1 MSSPLNGG
9 YDFVADPRNSA
20 LIQPIFWTP
29 QVDPAAIVLTT
40 GPEPDGPAFTAED
53 LHARAIL
60 QYDEALVRLEMRRES
75 YDVALT
81 ALTGP
86 QALAALLILDDLL
99 PDRLTALARF
109 WAAIKNRRAPADPRV
124 TEQRKRRAR
133 LMLRVVDARVAGATY
148 RQIAAQLFP
157 NLKHDSETWV
167 ENPVRETTVRL
178 ARDGLAFVRGG
189 YRRILRLPRR
199 SR

>member
-1 MSSPLNGG
+1 MPPNGG
-9 YDFVADPRNSA
+9 CDFVADPRNSA

-29 QVDPAAIVLTT
+29 QVDPAAIILTT
-40 GPEPDGPAFTAED
+40 GPAPDGPPFTAED
-53 LHARAIL
+53 VHAHVIL

-75 YDVALT
+75 FDVALT
-81 ALTGP
+81 ALSSR

-124 TEQRKRRAR
+124 TPQRQRRAR

>member
-1 MSSPLNGG
+1 MPPNGG
-9 YDFVADPRNSA
+9 CDFVADPRNSA

-29 QVDPAAIVLTT
+29 QVDPAAIILTT
-40 GPEPDGPAFTAED
+40 GPAPDGPPFTAED
-53 LHARAIL
+53 VHAHVIL

-75 YDVALT
+75 FDVALT
-81 ALTGP
+81 ALSSR
-86 QALAALLILDDLL
+86 QALAALLIIDDLL

-124 TEQRKRRAR
+124 TPQRQRRAR
-133 LMLRVVDARVAGATY
+133 LMLRVVDARVAGASY

-157 NLKHDSETWV
+157 NLKHDSATWV

-189 YRRILRLPRR
+189 YRKILRLPRR

>member
-1 MSSPLNGG
+1 MPPNGG
-9 YDFVADPRNSA
+9 CDFVADPRNSA

-29 QVDPAAIVLTT
+29 QVDPAAIILTT
-40 GPEPDGPAFTAED
+40 GPEPDGPPFTAED
-53 LHARAIL
+53 VHAHVIL

-75 YDVALT
+75 FDVALT
-81 ALTGP
+81 ALSNR

-124 TEQRKRRAR
+124 TPQRQRRAR
-133 LMLRVVDARVAGATY
+133 LMLRVVDARVAGASY

-157 NLKHDSETWV
+157 NLKHDSATWV

-189 YRRILRLPRR
+189 YRKILRLPRR

>member
-1 MSSPLNGG
+1 MPPNGG
-9 YDFVADPRNSA
+9 CDFVADPRNSA

-29 QVDPAAIVLTT
+29 QVDPAAIILTT
-40 GPEPDGPAFTAED
+40 GPAPDGPPFTAED
-53 LHARAIL
+53 VHAHVIL

-75 YDVALT
+75 FDVALT
-81 ALTGP
+81 VLSSR

-124 TEQRKRRAR
+124 TPQRQRRAR
-133 LMLRVVDARVAGATY
+133 LMLRVVDARVAGASY

-189 YRRILRLPRR
+189 YRKILRLPRR

>member
-1 MSSPLNGG
+1 MPPNGG
-9 YDFVADPRNSA
+9 CDFVADPRNSA

-29 QVDPAAIVLTT
+29 QVDPAAIILTT
-40 GPEPDGPAFTAED
+40 GPAPDGPPFTAED
-53 LHARAIL
+53 VHAHVIL

-75 YDVALT
+75 FDVALT
-81 ALTGP
+81 ALSSR

-124 TEQRKRRAR
+124 TPQRQRRAR
-133 LMLRVVDARVAGATY
+133 LMLRVVDARVAGASY

-157 NLKHDSETWV
+157 NLKHDSATWV

-189 YRRILRLPRR
+189 YRKILRRPRR

>member
-1 MSSPLNGG
+1 LPPNGG
-9 YDFVADPRNSA
+9 CDFVADPSHSA

-29 QVDPAAIVLTT
+29 QVDPAAIILTT
-40 GPEPDGPAFTAED
+40 GPAPDGPPFTAED
-53 LHARAIL
+53 VHAHVIL

-75 YDVALT
+75 FDVALT
-81 ALTGP
+81 ALSSR

-124 TEQRKRRAR
+124 TPQRQRRAR
-133 LMLRVVDARVAGATY
+133 LMLRVVDARVAGASY

-157 NLKHDSETWV
+157 NLKHDSATWV

-189 YRRILRLPRR
+189 YRKILRLPRR

>member
-1 MSSPLNGG
+1 
-9 YDFVADPRNSA
+9 V
-20 LIQPIFWTP
+20 
-29 QVDPAAIVLTT
+29 
-40 GPEPDGPAFTAED
+40 
-53 LHARAIL
+53 HAHVIL

-75 YDVALT
+75 FDVALT
-81 ALTGP
+81 ALSSR

-124 TEQRKRRAR
+124 TPQRQRRAR
-133 LMLRVVDARVAGATY
+133 LMLRVVDARVAGASY

-157 NLKHDSETWV
+157 NLKHDSATWV

-189 YRRILRLPRR
+189 YRKILRLPRR

>member
-1 MSSPLNGG
+1 MPPNGG
-9 YDFVADPRNSA
+9 CDFVADPRNSA

-29 QVDPAAIVLTT
+29 QVDPAAIILTT
-40 GPEPDGPAFTAED
+40 GPAPDGPPFTAED
-53 LHARAIL
+53 VHAHVIL

-75 YDVALT
+75 FDVALT
-81 ALTGP
+81 ALSSR

-124 TEQRKRRAR
+124 TPQRRRRAR
-133 LMLRVVDARVAGATY
+133 LMLRVVDARVAGASY

-157 NLKHDSETWV
+157 NLKHDSATWV

-189 YRRILRLPRR
+189 YRKILRLPRR

>member
-1 MSSPLNGG
+1 MPPNGG
-9 YDFVADPRNSA
+9 CDFVADPRNSA

-29 QVDPAAIVLTT
+29 QVDPAAIILTT
-40 GPEPDGPAFTAED
+40 GPAPAGPPFTAED
-53 LHARAIL
+53 VHAHVIL

-75 YDVALT
+75 FDVALT
-81 ALTGP
+81 ALSSR
-86 QALAALLILDDLL
+86 QALAALLIIDDLL

-124 TEQRKRRAR
+124 TPQRQRRAR
-133 LMLRVVDARVAGATY
+133 LMLRVVDARVAGASY

-157 NLKHDSETWV
+157 NLKHDSATWV

-189 YRRILRLPRR
+189 YRKILRLPRR

>member
-1 MSSPLNGG
+1 MPPNGG
-9 YDFVADPRNSA
+9 CDFVADPSHSA

-29 QVDPAAIVLTT
+29 QVDPAAIILTT
-40 GPEPDGPAFTAED
+40 GPAPDGPPFTAED
-53 LHARAIL
+53 VHAHVIL

-75 YDVALT
+75 FDVALT
-81 ALTGP
+81 ALSSR

-124 TEQRKRRAR
+124 TPQRQRRAR
-133 LMLRVVDARVAGATY
+133 LMLRVVDARVAGASY

-189 YRRILRLPRR
+189 YRKILRLPRR

>member
-1 MSSPLNGG
+1 MPPNGG
-9 YDFVADPRNSA
+9 CDFVADPRNSA

-29 QVDPAAIVLTT
+29 QVDPAAIILTT
-40 GPEPDGPAFTAED
+40 GPAPDGPPFTAED
-53 LHARAIL
+53 VHAHVIL

-75 YDVALT
+75 FDVALT
-81 ALTGP
+81 ALFSR

-124 TEQRKRRAR
+124 TPQRQRRAR
-133 LMLRVVDARVAGATY
+133 LMLRVVDARVAGASY

-189 YRRILRLPRR
+189 YRKILRLPRR

>member
-1 MSSPLNGG
+1 MPPNGG
-9 YDFVADPRNSA
+9 CDFVADPRNSA

-29 QVDPAAIVLTT
+29 QVDPAAIILTT
-40 GPEPDGPAFTAED
+40 GPAPDGPPFTAED
-53 LHARAIL
+53 VHAHVIL

-75 YDVALT
+75 FDVALT
-81 ALTGP
+81 ALSSR
-86 QALAALLILDDLL
+86 QALAALLILDYLL

-124 TEQRKRRAR
+124 TPQRQRRAR
-133 LMLRVVDARVAGATY
+133 LMLRVVDARVAGASY

-157 NLKHDSETWV
+157 NLKHDSATWV

-189 YRRILRLPRR
+189 YRKILRLPRR

>member
-1 MSSPLNGG
+1 MPPNGG
-9 YDFVADPRNSA
+9 CDFVADPRNSA
-20 LIQPIFWTP
+20 HIQPNFWTP
-29 QVDPAAIVLTT
+29 QVDPAAIILTT
-40 GPEPDGPAFTAED
+40 GPAPDGPPFTAED
-53 LHARAIL
+53 VHAHVIL

-75 YDVALT
+75 FDVALT
-81 ALTGP
+81 ALSSR

-124 TEQRKRRAR
+124 TPQRQRRAR
-133 LMLRVVDARVAGATY
+133 LMLRVVDARVAGASY

-189 YRRILRLPRR
+189 YRKILRLPRR

>member
-1 MSSPLNGG
+1 MPPNGG
-9 YDFVADPRNSA
+9 CDFVADPRNSA

-29 QVDPAAIVLTT
+29 QVDPAAIILTT
-40 GPEPDGPAFTAED
+40 GPAPDGPPFTAED
-53 LHARAIL
+53 VHAHVIL

-75 YDVALT
+75 FDVALT
-81 ALTGP
+81 ALSGP

-124 TEQRKRRAR
+124 TPQRQRRAR
-133 LMLRVVDARVAGATY
+133 LMLRVVDARVAGASY
-148 RQIAAQLFP
+148 RQIAALLFP
-157 NLKHDSETWV
+157 NLKHDSATWV

-189 YRRILRLPRR
+189 YRKILRLPRR

>member
-1 MSSPLNGG
+1 LPPNGG
-9 YDFVADPRNSA
+9 CDFVADPRNSA

-29 QVDPAAIVLTT
+29 QVDPAAIILTT
-40 GPEPDGPAFTAED
+40 GPAPDGPPFTAED
-53 LHARAIL
+53 VHAHVIL

-75 YDVALT
+75 FDVALT
-81 ALTGP
+81 ALSSR

-124 TEQRKRRAR
+124 TPQRQRRAR
-133 LMLRVVDARVAGATY
+133 LMLRVVDARVAGASY

-189 YRRILRLPRR
+189 YRKILRLPRR

>member
-1 MSSPLNGG
+1 MQPNGG
-9 YDFVADPRNSA
+9 CDFVADPSHSA

-29 QVDPAAIVLTT
+29 QVDPAAIILTT
-40 GPEPDGPAFTAED
+40 GPAPDGPPFTAED
-53 LHARAIL
+53 VHAHVIL

-75 YDVALT
+75 FDVALT
-81 ALTGP
+81 ALSSR

-124 TEQRKRRAR
+124 TPQRQRRAR
-133 LMLRVVDARVAGATY
+133 LMLRVVDARVAGASY
-148 RQIAAQLFP
+148 RQIAAQLVP
-157 NLKHDSETWV
+157 NLNHDSATWV

-189 YRRILRLPRR
+189 YRKILRLPRR

>member
-1 MSSPLNGG
+1 MPPNGG
-9 YDFVADPRNSA
+9 CDFVADPRNSA

-29 QVDPAAIVLTT
+29 QVDPAAIILTT
-40 GPEPDGPAFTAED
+40 GPAPDGPPFTAED
-53 LHARAIL
+53 VHAHVIL
-60 QYDEALVRLEMRRES
+60 QYDEALVRLKMRRES
-75 YDVALT
+75 FDVALT
-81 ALTGP
+81 ALSSR

-124 TEQRKRRAR
+124 TPQRQRRAR
-133 LMLRVVDARVAGATY
+133 LMLRVVDARVAGASY

-157 NLKHDSETWV
+157 NLKHDSATWV

-189 YRRILRLPRR
+189 YRKILRLPRR

>member
-1 MSSPLNGG
+1 MPPNGG
-9 YDFVADPRNSA
+9 CDFVANPSHSA

-29 QVDPAAIVLTT
+29 QVDPAAIILTT
-40 GPEPDGPAFTAED
+40 GPETDGRPFTAED
-53 LHARAIL
+53 VHAHVIL

-75 YDVALT
+75 FDVALT
-81 ALTGP
+81 ALSSR

-124 TEQRKRRAR
+124 TPQRQRRAR
-133 LMLRVVDARVAGATY
+133 LMLRVVDARVAGASY

-157 NLKHDSETWV
+157 NLKHDSATWV

-189 YRRILRLPRR
+189 YRKILRLPRR

>member
-1 MSSPLNGG
+1 LPPNGG
-9 YDFVADPRNSA
+9 CDFVADPRNSA

-29 QVDPAAIVLTT
+29 QVDPAAIILTT
-40 GPEPDGPAFTAED
+40 GPAPDGPPFTAED
-53 LHARAIL
+53 VHAHVIL

-75 YDVALT
+75 FDVALT
-81 ALTGP
+81 ALSSR

-124 TEQRKRRAR
+124 TPQRQRRAR
-133 LMLRVVDARVAGATY
+133 LMLRVVDARVAGASY

-157 NLKHDSETWV
+157 NLNHDSATWV

-189 YRRILRLPRR
+189 YRKILRLPRR

>member
-1 MSSPLNGG
+1 MPPNGG
-9 YDFVADPRNSA
+9 CDFVADPRNSA

-29 QVDPAAIVLTT
+29 QVDPAAIILTT
-40 GPEPDGPAFTAED
+40 GPAPDGPPFTAED
-53 LHARAIL
+53 VHAHVIL

-75 YDVALT
+75 FDVALT
-81 ALTGP
+81 ALSSR

-99 PDRLTALARF
+99 PDRLTALARV

-124 TEQRKRRAR
+124 TPQRQRRAR
-133 LMLRVVDARVAGATY
+133 LMLRVVDARVAGASY

-157 NLKHDSETWV
+157 NLKHDSATWV

-189 YRRILRLPRR
+189 YRKILRLPRR

>member
-1 MSSPLNGG
+1 M
-9 YDFVADPRNSA
+9 
-20 LIQPIFWTP
+20 QPIFWTP
-29 QVDPAAIVLTT
+29 QVDPAAIILTT
-40 GPEPDGPAFTAED
+40 GPAPDGPPFTAED
-53 LHARAIL
+53 VHAHVIL

-75 YDVALT
+75 FDVALT
-81 ALTGP
+81 ALSSR

-124 TEQRKRRAR
+124 TPQRQRRAR
-133 LMLRVVDARVAGATY
+133 LMLRVVDARVAGASY

-157 NLKHDSETWV
+157 NLKHNSATWV

-189 YRRILRLPRR
+189 YRKILRLPRR